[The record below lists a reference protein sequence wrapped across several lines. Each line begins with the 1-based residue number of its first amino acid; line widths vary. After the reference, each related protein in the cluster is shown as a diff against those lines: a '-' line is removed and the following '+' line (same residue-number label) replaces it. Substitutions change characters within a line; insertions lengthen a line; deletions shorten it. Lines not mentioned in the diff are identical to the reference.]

1 MSLRLPRTSEPGEF
15 TRAQVNTTSSAP
27 NASPLWNFTPRR
39 RLKRQTMGVVIFQ
52 DSASA
57 GSIFSLSSKR
67 TRDSYTL
74 VTKALVNVLL
84 DECGSIDTASIP
96 AVHAKVLALAGSAA
110 RLMTSIAMMRRFEIL
125 IGQTPFSLEKPGLEY
140 LATESPNCSGQR
152 HPPVARTPA
161 QTRSLSAGNELIT
174 WCRSVSVLVPITHV
188 ESIQAAEVIFFQC
201 SLRPGVASQ

>member
-57 GSIFSLSSKR
+57 GSIFSLSSQR

-74 VTKALVNVLL
+74 GTKALVNVLL

-125 IGQTPFSLEKPGLEY
+125 IGQTPFSLEKPGRES
-140 LATESPNCSGQR
+140 LATESPNCSRQR

-174 WCRSVSVLVPITHV
+174 WGRSVSVLVPITNV

-201 SLRPGVASQ
+201 SLSPGVASQ